1 MKRGCKLAFS
11 IVLLFLA
18 FVLVSC
24 DEGFSSGLDNVFIE
38 YILRD
43 TEEGDAV
50 IEKLDAYLHEGYCYY
65 QIKYNY
71 KDGDEWESL
80 NAVYRGRYGNV
91 TMYYNLNWE
100 NDSAVLPM
108 KDTFY
113 DAVEYGEHKSFTSEE
128 IEKLVRAYY
137 SVNK

>member
-43 TEEGDAV
+43 TEEGDAI

-65 QIKYNY
+65 QIKYN
-71 KDGDEWESL
+71 
-80 NAVYRGRYGNV
+80 
-91 TMYYNLNWE
+91 
-100 NDSAVLPM
+100 
-108 KDTFY
+108 
-113 DAVEYGEHKSFTSEE
+113 
-128 IEKLVRAYY
+128 
-137 SVNK
+137 